1 MWGFPGNGLE
11 PTQFCKPDPQNTTMH
26 IIITFSQKSPPCD
39 RTKPWLVLDR
49 CTVDPQDQAQVK
61 IPSMDPPL
69 VPEID
74 GYLLKLKHHRP
85 VLVSAWNRRYF
96 CTVTMAD
103 GTGALYDSHYKKAKA
118 KKVILM
124 MSQITSVQKFDELA
138 FQINCQNQQSY
149 LLRSESA
156 AQLTCWV
163 PPLQRHIQ
171 ELSTY
176 KNFLEYERRQKLDNN

>member
-1 MWGFPGNGLE
+1 
-11 PTQFCKPDPQNTTMH
+11 
-26 IIITFSQKSPPCD
+26 
-39 RTKPWLVLDR
+39 
-49 CTVDPQDQAQVK
+49 
-61 IPSMDPPL
+61 MDPPL

-103 GTGALYDSHYKKAKA
+103 GTGAIEYYSHYKKGKP
-118 KKVILM
+118 KKVIL
-124 MSQITSVQKFDELA
+124 MSQITSVQKFDDLA
-138 FQINCQNQQSY
+138 FQINCQNQQSF